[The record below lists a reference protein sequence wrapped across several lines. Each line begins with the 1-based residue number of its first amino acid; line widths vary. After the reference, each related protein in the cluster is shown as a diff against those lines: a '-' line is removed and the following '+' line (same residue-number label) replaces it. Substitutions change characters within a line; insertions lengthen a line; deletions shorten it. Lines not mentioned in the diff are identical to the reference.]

1 MRLNFGNYREGQLI
15 GTKIPKT
22 SYDPNQSINQSIKHC
37 NDFNNID
44 YYIYIE
50 DMSIRSTHLDYWI

>member
-1 MRLNFGNYREGQLI
+1 MNATEFWKLSG
-15 GTKIPKT
+15 GTINRNQDPK
-22 SYDPNQSINQSIKHC
+22 NV